1 MNLSLKNPRVK
12 LYLTMGVTMALIFT
26 LWIVTLA
33 HTLKK
38 SAPAKPVTESTQNLK
53 SLEEKLSGL
62 FADLKDLKSNL
73 AQNPTSTGATL
84 QGGPEIKPE
93 ELDQIIEQLGI
104 ATSTPTSTLPAD
116 NNLKVKTK

>member
-1 MNLSLKNPRVK
+1 MNFSLKNPRVK

-38 SAPAKPVTESTQNLK
+38 SVPTKPTTESTQNLK

-73 AQNPTSTGATL
+73 AQTPTTTGATL
-84 QGGPEIKPE
+84 QGGPQIKPE

-104 ATSTPTSTLPAD
+104 ATSTPTSTLPTD
-116 NNLKVKTK
+116 NTLKVNNK